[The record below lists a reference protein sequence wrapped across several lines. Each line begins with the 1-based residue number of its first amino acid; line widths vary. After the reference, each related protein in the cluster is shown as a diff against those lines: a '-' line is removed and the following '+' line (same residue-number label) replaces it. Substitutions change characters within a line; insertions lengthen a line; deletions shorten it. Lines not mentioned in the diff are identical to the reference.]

1 MIQAIMDRQNGSSR
15 TVEEMIQ
22 PLLDQSAYEN
32 PRDWTHLLIA
42 RNGDVL
48 KGRWVE
54 MNATHLIFAT
64 RVREQRFNRAN
75 IAGCI
80 QVQSSETEPPP
91 EAIQAMG
98 LLLADGTQFFWEP
111 QRTSLTDWYG
121 DSPIYGQAR
130 VPFQRV
136 MEITAG
142 KRRLEHGLADYRSWI
157 RSGFQAPDD

>member
-1 MIQAIMDRQNGSSR
+1 
-15 TVEEMIQ
+15 MIQ

-64 RVREQRFNRAN
+64 RVREQRFDRAN

-80 QVQSSETEPPP
+80 QVQSSKKEKPP
-91 EAIQAMG
+91 EATQAMG
-98 LLLADGTQFFWEP
+98 LLLADGIPNFSGNLKE
-111 QRTSLTDWYG
+111 RL
-121 DSPIYGQAR
+121 SPIGMAIRLFMAR
-130 VPFQRV
+130 RV
-136 MEITAG
+136 C
-142 KRRLEHGLADYRSWI
+142 RSNV
-157 RSGFQAPDD
+157 